1 MVMARL
7 LILSDLHNEAL
18 NMDCVF
24 DGRHIDLGADVV
36 VLAGDIHEGVEAP
49 IWARRAF
56 PGKEI
61 VLVAGNHEFYNH
73 YWHQDLQKIR
83 DVSVDLG
90 IHFLENDSVELFGVR
105 FLGCTLWTDYS
116 LYGQEQREK
125 SMSEAQRLM
134 TDFQRIMVDPR
145 TEEIEEGAGSQ
156 DGSLSPLFTLR
167 RHEQSVAWLDQQL
180 AASDPNKTVVVT
192 HHPPLAASIPEP
204 FLGDV
209 LSPAYA
215 SNLVKLVG
223 RSRLWIH
230 GHVHSSKDYMHEA
243 TRVICNPRGYARVER
258 APLNPDFNPT
268 LLVDI

>member
-1 MVMARL
+1 MARL

-18 NMDCVF
+18 NMDPVL
-24 DGRHIDLGADVV
+24 DGRRIDAGADVV

-56 PGKEI
+56 PDKEI
-61 VLVAGNHEFYNH
+61 VLIAGNHEFYNH

-83 DVSVDLG
+83 DVSADLG

-116 LYGQEQREK
+116 LYGEERREK
-125 SMSEAQRLM
+125 SMSEALRLM
-134 TDFQRIMVDPR
+134 TDFRRIKVDPR
-145 TEEIEEGAGSQ
+145 SEDPQEWSELH
-156 DGSLSPLFTLR
+156 DGKLRPQFTLR
-167 RHEQSVAWLDQQL
+167 RHARSAAWLDQQL
-180 AASDPNKTVVVT
+180 AAGDPNKTVVVT
-192 HHPPLAASIPEP
+192 HHPPLESSIPEP
-204 FLGDV
+204 FVGDI

-215 SNLVKLVG
+215 SNLTQLVG

-230 GHVHSSKDYMHEA
+230 GHVHSNRDYLHGA
-243 TRVICNPRGYARVER
+243 TRVICNPRGYAGIERV
-258 APLNPDFNPT
+258 PLNQDFKPT